1 MLSYEK
7 RYKIAKKWNLIDGIN
22 EDDSLSFEQS
32 LKNYTSIDRDRR
44 VMFIMKDAYSKD
56 EFNDDL
62 IFNADELLEDSFEKM
77 KVAYDVTPSLN
88 PVRYELTGLS
98 DNNGEN
104 RVTFSKVAA
113 ASKFIQEKSIGETS
127 FVVDSTYNRYTKNIA
142 FININKELWGQTS
155 RDPHVKEAYYKYKNV
170 LLSQIIVLNPGIIIF
185 CGTFKFFRDD
195 LIDLMDISYLPMKDF
210 KYDKCAKQ
218 LLNCYVSSVGEN
230 STLMIETYH
239 PRWWNKSTPYLFN
252 QAVNKWE
259 VDINLIQ
266 Q

>member
-7 RYKIAKKWNLIDGIN
+7 RYKIAKQWNLIDGIN
-22 EDDSLSFEQS
+22 ENESLSFEQS

-56 EFNDDL
+56 SLNDDL
-62 IFNADELLEDSFEKM
+62 LFNADELLEDSFEKM

-113 ASKFIQEKSIGETS
+113 ASKFIAERSIGESS
-127 FVVDSTYNRYTKNIA
+127 FVVDSTYNQYTKNIA

-155 RDPHVKEAYYKYKNV
+155 RDPHIKEAYLKYRDV
-170 LLSQIIVLNPGIIIF
+170 LLSQIIVLDPGVIIF
-185 CGTFKFFRDD
+185 CGTFKFFKDD
-195 LIDLMDISYLPMKDF
+195 LIDLIDISCLELKNL
-210 KYDKCAKQ
+210 KYDKSAKQ
-218 LLNCYVSSVGEN
+218 LLNCYECSDGDDSH
-230 STLMIETYH
+230 LFIETYH

-252 QAVNKWE
+252 QAIEKWKSS
-259 VDINLIQ
+259 LICM
-266 Q
+266 